1 MSDLPFDPTSF
12 TEVAEQLVI
21 RSKQLERAKSESK
34 EFKRLWVEAKQWG
47 MKTAE
52 ERDEAYRA
60 VLYMDDILVLYMDD
74 ILAGESGDWS
84 EEKYEEVWAL
94 IDLVV
99 SAASRAQQ
107 P

>member
-1 MSDLPFDPTSF
+1 MNDLPFDPTSF
-12 TEVAEQLVI
+12 TEVAEQLSI
-21 RSKQLERAKSESK
+21 RSKQLERAKSERD

-60 VLYMDDILVLYMDD
+60 VLYMDDIL
-74 ILAGESGDWS
+74 AGESGDWS

-94 IDLVV
+94 IDRVV
-99 SAASRAQQ
+99 SAASGAQR